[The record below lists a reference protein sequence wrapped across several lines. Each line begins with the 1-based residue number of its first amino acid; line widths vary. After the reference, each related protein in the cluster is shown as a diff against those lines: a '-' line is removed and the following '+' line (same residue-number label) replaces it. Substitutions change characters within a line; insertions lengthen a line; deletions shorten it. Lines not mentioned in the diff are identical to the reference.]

1 MELLP
6 LGLILTI
13 LCLMIVPLSLTDAKA
28 IDKLLSVVSRPSF
41 YLDIDASHSK
51 ILIHK
56 SRDQPN
62 RHTRSHVVKVYGDRN
77 LYSCNSVFLVVT

>member
-28 IDKLLSVVSRPSF
+28 IDKLLLVVSRPSF
-41 YLDIDASHSK
+41 YLDIV
-51 ILIHK
+51 I
-56 SRDQPN
+56 
-62 RHTRSHVVKVYGDRN
+62 
-77 LYSCNSVFLVVT
+77 